1 MVERR
6 FTDFSHLK
14 NILTK
19 LYPALVIPPIS
30 NKTKTKSFAPMFLIK
45 RMHFLEKFLNK
56 IIKNPELKAC
66 KYVEGFLRM

>member
-45 RMHFLEKFLNK
+45 RMNFLE
-56 IIKNPELKAC
+56 
-66 KYVEGFLRM
+66 V